1 MFGKKTDFKP
11 DRTESGTL
19 SKLYLTKKQRRSVLK
34 WLLYALILVVL
45 SLVQDVI
52 MSRVSIGGATTDL
65 VVGAIL
71 LLCLMLDVERGA
83 VFILISSLLY
93 CLSGTAPG
101 IYSLAFLTGIGV
113 FFSIFRHSY
122 LREGFWSTLLTAAVC
137 LLLYQ
142 ILVFLVGIFLER
154 TIWPRIGIFLL
165 SGLLTLATLP
175 ILYPIF
181 NAIEK
186 IGGDAWKD

>member
-11 DRTESGTL
+11 DRTASGTL

-34 WLLYALILVVL
+34 WLLYALLLVVL

-52 MSRVSIGGATTDL
+52 MSRVRIGGATTDL

-83 VFILISSLLY
+83 VFILIASLLY

-101 IYSLAFLTGIGV
+101 IYCLAFLTGIGV

-122 LREGFWSTLLTAAVC
+122 LREGFLSVLLTAAVC
-137 LLLYQ
+137 LMLYQ
-142 ILVFLVGIFLER
+142 LLVFLVGIFLGR
-154 TIWPRIGIFLL
+154 TIWSRIGIFLL
-165 SGLLTLATLP
+165 SGLLDLATLP
-175 ILYPIF
+175 VLYPIF
-181 NAIEK
+181 NAIDK
-186 IGGDAWKD
+186 IGGSAWKD